1 MPAVSITD
9 VRNAGPVTVLKRPI
23 YEPLNAPIR
32 LTDILQQQ
40 FGSNY
45 NITYDSNL
53 YKFVVGLMGDNGVA
67 ALTRAALTAKIQGH
81 LEATYY
87 DDLDRLFGNA
97 IGLPRL
103 PEESYTQDPFN
114 DVLTQAEWDQ
124 INAADAS
131 YRHRCLTWMRA
142 IMFGASPTGL
152 SLAGE
157 AATGYPCSIFE
168 NYKYL
173 DDNSLTTLFY
183 KDAVINANPSL
194 YWRLGDLVGSATV
207 ADSSGNGHIGTNGT
221 GVTLGEPGALSGDS
235 TTSALFNNT
244 SGSQITSSYS
254 PFIVGSKLTFMGWAY
269 RSTSTDYDFII
280 SGSSNPW
287 FLIDTTSETVDWRP
301 DGSNAVTW
309 SAAWPGT
316 GQWVHWAL
324 TWNDATK
331 IAELFINGA
340 SQGTRNPAAGF
351 TGTGGTFQASNGG
364 NPFNGYMQ
372 EVAVFETI
380 LPTPTIQ
387 AIYAARN
394 PGSLGLTTSRQEFV
408 IIPRA
413 PSLTQAEERELV
425 QRVDRLKPANTLGT
439 IYRKSRVQ
447 VEVPASAV
455 AASSEGFH
463 VKHLV
468 TGRSDINWPA
478 IDPSKGYWITN
489 SEQEAPTASHIAP
502 QEDITYLDISSATAS
517 SSMIGVFN
525 SIQQGLFPS
534 LAINQ
539 DPLYIYSADNSIVTS
554 ATPLSI
560 TAPWFQR

>member
-67 ALTRAALTAKIQGH
+67 SLTRAALTAKIQGH

-103 PEESYTQDPFN
+103 PEETYIQDPFN
-114 DVLTQAEWDQ
+114 DVLTQSEWDQ

-142 IMFGASPTGL
+142 IMFGGSPTGL

-157 AATGYPCSIFE
+157 AATGFPCSIFE
-168 NYKYL
+168 QYKYL
-173 DDNSLTTLFY
+173 DDNSL
-183 KDAVINANPSL
+183 AN
-194 YWRLGDLVGSATV
+194 LG
-207 ADSSGNGHIGTNGT
+207 
-221 GVTLGEPGALSGDS
+221 
-235 TTSALFNNT
+235 
-244 SGSQITSSYS
+244 Q
-254 PFIVGSKLTFMGWAY
+254 
-269 RSTSTDYDFII
+269 
-280 SGSSNPW
+280 
-287 FLIDTTSETVDWRP
+287 
-301 DGSNAVTW
+301 
-309 SAAWPGT
+309 
-316 GQWVHWAL
+316 
-324 TWNDATK
+324 
-331 IAELFINGA
+331 
-340 SQGTRNPAAGF
+340 
-351 TGTGGTFQASNGG
+351 
-364 NPFNGYMQ
+364 
-372 EVAVFETI
+372 
-380 LPTPTIQ
+380 
-387 AIYAARN
+387 
-394 PGSLGLTTSRQEFV
+394 TTSRQEFI

-425 QRVDRLKPANTLGT
+425 RRVDRLKPANTLGT
-439 IYRKSRVQ
+439 IVRKNQIQ
-447 VEVPASAV
+447 VAV
-455 AASSEGFH
+455 ASNSVAATSEGFH